1 MTIDFFVHAEHAI
14 LTGYPY
20 KDVHDKYISHLKRI
34 LDKSK
39 LPVLV
44 NGLASGEFDRLFPA
58 ERTLA
63 SASHYVVE
71 IPFDRGEVAPY
82 DWGKFEEI
90 VKQGND
96 FRVHGAHFGE
106 CTEGFAVQ
114 LFAYLKR
121 KEHWHDWMGIPDRD
135 AEKIQEK
142 LRKAHEA
149 NGDFLNCGVKYG
161 VVIAPPKNCVKITK
175 PGWIPF
181 ISKKH
186 GNITYQLMDQDSVV
200 YGNC

>member
-1 MTIDFFVHAEHAI
+1 MTIDFFVHPEHAI

-20 KDVHDKYISHLKRI
+20 KGIHDEYISHLKQI

-44 NGLASGEFDRLFPA
+44 NGLAVGEFDKLFPP
-58 ERTLA
+58 ERTLT
-63 SASHYVVE
+63 SASHY
-71 IPFDRGEVAPY
+71 IIDLPFDYGEVAPC
-82 DWGKFEEI
+82 DWDKFEEI
-90 VKQGND
+90 VKQDND

-121 KEHWHDWMGIPDRD
+121 KEHWHDWRGTVDKD
-135 AEKIQEK
+135 AQKLQEK
-142 LRKAHEA
+142 LRKAHESK
-149 NGDFLNCGVKYG
+149 GDFLNCGIKYG
-161 VVIAPPKNCVKITK
+161 VVIAPPKNCAKIIK

-186 GNITYQLMDQDSVV
+186 GNITYQLMDKDAVI
-200 YGNC
+200 YGKC